1 MKIVPKG
8 NTFEM
13 PEVQAE
19 LTLKRPQEGNLERL
33 NREMEQQTQRAQE
46 TQRVNDEDIRRMMEE
61 IKRKFDILSKY
72 LRIDIDT
79 DLEIPVAKIIERETN
94 RIIRQIPPD
103 YLLDLM
109 KKIDQ
114 MLEILVK
121 KEA

>member
-1 MKIVPKG
+1 MRIVPKG
-8 NTFEM
+8 NISEM
-13 PEVQAE
+13 PEVQAQ
-19 LTLKRPQEGNLERL
+19 LNLNRPQEGNLERL
-33 NREMEQQTQRAQE
+33 NREMERQTQKAQE
-46 TQRVNDEDIRRMMEE
+46 TQRVNDEDIRRIMEE
-61 IKRKFDILSKY
+61 IKRKFDMLSKY
-72 LRIDIDT
+72 LRIDIDQ

-94 RIIRQIPPD
+94 KIIRQIPPD